1 MEKDKKQLIVAT
13 NSLHKFICHVEIL
26 GVHVFQHCSIYG
38 KSGNTLKCTNFNI
51 M

>member
-26 GVHVFQHCSIYG
+26 GVHVFQIAPFMESQG
-38 KSGNTLKCTNFNI
+38 TP
-51 M
+51 